1 MNASPRRRLSPEDLT
16 LTLAQEFRG
25 ARTWFAQHKRDPF
38 LWLVILGPPTLAAIT
53 PWWGVYVFPPSDAI
67 RAISEARPN
76 AEMALPNF
84 RFPTKFP
91 KCGEQTYIFGYYFSS
106 ETDFG
111 RACRD
116 IVNGGWVVDILFR
129 GRAGAALGGKAAHQR
144 RGEKDCREYCEAAGF
159 VTSAVGL
166 RNG

>member
-1 MNASPRRRLSPEDLT
+1 L
-16 LTLAQEFRG
+16 
-25 ARTWFAQHKRDPF
+25 
-38 LWLVILGPPTLAAIT
+38 TLAAIT
-53 PWWGVYVFPPSDAI
+53 PWWGPIVFPPSDAI
-67 RAISEARPN
+67 RAISQVLANTEMKYMSPN
-76 AEMALPNF
+76 N
-84 RFPTKFP
+84 FP
-91 KCGEQTYIFGYYFSS
+91 KCGEQKYIFGYDFRSG
-106 ETDFG
+106 TDFG

-144 RGEKDCREYCEAAGF
+144 RGEKDCREYCQAAGF